1 MANITTIEAAARER
15 AGKGAARATRRQGHI
30 PGVIYGAKS
39 TPTLIALDPRVVVR
53 EVTRG
58 GWRSRLFEV
67 KLGGES
73 TRALMR
79 DVQFHPVTDVPE
91 HVDFQRL
98 APGEEVRVSIGVH
111 FKGEGMS
118 PGIKRGGVL
127 NVVRHS
133 VDCYV
138 DPDHVPEFFTAELSA
153 LDINDAVRFSD
164 LLGTEKVRP
173 TITDRDFVI
182 ATVAPP
188 TKMVEPTAEAAA
200 AAAAATP
207 AAGAATTPAAAGAA
221 TVPAAGAKAAAP
233 AKASAA
239 KK

>member
-1 MANITTIEAAARER
+1 MANVTTIEAAARER
-15 AGKGAARATRRQGHI
+15 AGKGAARATRRQGNI

-39 TPTLIALDPRVVVR
+39 TPTLIALDPRAVVR

-79 DVQFHPVTDVPE
+79 DVQFHPVTDKPE

-98 APGEEVRVSIGVH
+98 APGEQVRVAIAVH
-111 FKGEGMS
+111 FKGEGIS

-138 DPDHVPEFFTAELSA
+138 DPDHVPEFFEADLTA

-164 LLGTEKVRP
+164 LLGTAQVRP

-188 TKMVEPTAEAAA
+188 TKMVEPTADAAA

-207 AAGAATTPAAAGAA
+207 AAGAATTPAAPAAGA
-221 TVPAAGAKAAAP
+221 AAGAKAAAP
-233 AKASAA
+233 AG

>member
-1 MANITTIEAAARER
+1 MASITTIEAAARER
-15 AGKGAARATRRQGHI
+15 AGKGAARATRRQGSI

-39 TPTLIALDPRVVVR
+39 TPTLIALDPRLVIR

-67 KLGGES
+67 TIGGES

-79 DVQFHPVTDVPE
+79 EVQFHPVTDAPE

-98 APGEEVRVSIGVH
+98 APGEKVRVAVGVH
-111 FKGEGMS
+111 FTGDGLS

-127 NVVRHS
+127 NVVRHA

-138 DPDHVPEFFTAELSA
+138 DPENVPEFFEADLAPLE
-153 LDINDAVRFSD
+153 INDAVRFSD
-164 LLGTEKVRP
+164 LKGTAGVRP

-188 TKMVEPTAEAAA
+188 TKMAEPTAEQAAA
-200 AAAAATP
+200 AP
-207 AAGAATTPAAAGAA
+207 AAGAAAPAAGAKA
-221 TVPAAGAKAAAP
+221 PAAGAKAAAP
-233 AKASAA
+233 AAA
-239 KK
+239 KAPAAKAPAGKK

>member
-1 MANITTIEAAARER
+1 MATITTIEAAARER
-15 AGKGAARATRRQGHI
+15 AGKGAARATRRQGQI

-39 TPTLIALDPRVVVR
+39 TPMLIALDPRSVMR

-67 KLGGES
+67 AVGGQS

-79 DVQFHPVTDVPE
+79 DVQFHPVTDAPE

-98 APGEEVRVSIGVH
+98 APGEKVRVAVAVH
-111 FKGEGMS
+111 FKGEGVS

-127 NVVRHS
+127 NVVRHA
-133 VDCYV
+133 VECYV
-138 DPDHVPEFFTAELSA
+138 DPENVPEFFEAELGA
-153 LDINDAVRFSD
+153 LDINDALRFSD
-164 LLGTEKVRP
+164 LTGTAGVRP

-188 TKMVEPTAEAAA
+188 TKMVEPTAEQPATATAAA
-200 AAAAATP
+200 PAATAAAP
-207 AAGAATTPAAAGAA
+207 AG
-221 TVPAAGAKAAAP
+221 GAKAAAP
-233 AKASAA
+233 AAAA
-239 KK
+239 KAPAGKK